1 MKCVRVLH
9 SSPRTAFAQHLF
21 VPKDKKVNEPKRMVH
36 FAEHNDNGTDGST
49 PAYNMGVRDTP
60 ATYSFDWL
68 ALTWKDVPGVRDHL
82 MALLGGDGL
91 WLPIAGFYGYKRGVQ
106 RGAFRIYDEGNG
118 TVFLELRGEGCRQ
131 LALEKRIVNES
142 DWQDWFQTFAD
153 FGGRATR
160 IDVAI
165 DDHRGLVKID
175 TIVRKV
181 LKDHL
186 TTSFRTRETFTVLS
200 RKTGKQ
206 QRSGVRFGGSQ
217 SDRKLLI
224 YDKGFESG
232 QGGNWLRIELQSR
245 GNTARAL
252 ALQFCEGG
260 FERISADIHARLAFR
275 VPPRGLRGCDKLL
288 WNECSWW
295 SRLVGQAS
303 REFRPLDQP
312 KSEGLSECHL
322 RGFRYLLLRAYE
334 ADGEQ
339 GLRQLW
345 QMCSEL
351 ADDDLHQAVTAF
363 RPKSRGGKWYRQ
375 IRLFSARKAAEIVDA
390 ELFGLGP

>member
-1 MKCVRVLH
+1 M
-9 SSPRTAFAQHLF
+9 HLF
-21 VPKDKKVNEPKRMVH
+21 VLLHKKANESRNMLLV
-36 FAEHNDNGTDGST
+36 AEHNDKGTNGST
-49 PAYNMGVRDTP
+49 PAHNMGVRDTL

-68 ALTWKDVPGVRDHL
+68 AMTWKDVPGVREHL
-82 MALLGGDGL
+82 MALLGGDEL
-91 WLPIAGFYGYKRGVQ
+91 WLPIAGFCGYKRGVQ
-106 RGAFRIYDEGNG
+106 RGAFRIYDQGNE
-118 TVFLELRGEGCRQ
+118 TVFMELKGEGCRQ
-131 LALEKRIVNES
+131 LAIEKGIATEA
-142 DWQDWFQTFAD
+142 DWQDWLQSFTD

-181 LKDHL
+181 LEDHL
-186 TTSFRTRETFTVLS
+186 TTSFRTRETFTVFS

-232 QGGNWLRIELQSR
+232 QGGNWIRIEVQSR

-260 FERISADIHARLAFR
+260 FSRIAADIHARLSFR
-275 VPPRGLRGCDKLL
+275 VPPRGVGRSDKLL
-288 WNECSWW
+288 WNECAWW
-295 SRLVGQAS
+295 SRLIGQAS
-303 REFRPLDQP
+303 SEFRPLDQP
-312 KSEGLSECHL
+312 KSEELSERHL
-322 RGFRYLLLRAYE
+322 RGFRFLLLRAYE
-334 ADGEQ
+334 TRGEQ

-351 ADDDLHQAVTAF
+351 ADDDLQQAVTAF
-363 RPKSRGGKWYRQ
+363 RPKSRGGKWNRQ
-375 IRLFSARKAAEIVDA
+375 FRLFSARKAAEIVDA
-390 ELFGLGP
+390 ELFGLGPQSIAETHKP